1 MQGLTASLPFVIS
14 ALVVQ
19 MPCWAFSGV
28 TPLVMG
34 IRDAYRAFTCYMRIH
49 PHSGVFCPFGSS
61 KTYRDEDDKGEDD
74 WQRRRSIL

>member
-34 IRDAYRAFTCYMRIH
+34 IRDAYKASIYYMSIH
-49 PHSGVFCPFGSS
+49 ATH
-61 KTYRDEDDKGEDD
+61 
-74 WQRRRSIL
+74 